1 MTQSTLEFEVSKI
14 KKKIFVSII
23 VVLLILIILYSTN
36 NTTTIKDG
44 TYILSET
51 EANNIMAPRVHIS
64 QEDIYFSY
72 DLLSSYLVVGAYTIE
87 KDILT
92 MRTRDNQYKYVFQIK
107 DDQLIFKADES
118 SEVKLIDNRL
128 GVKITNDSAF
138 KLVE

>member
-1 MTQSTLEFEVSKI
+1 M
-14 KKKIFVSII
+14 KKILIGLI
-23 VVLLILIILYSTN
+23 TVLLFIIILFSIN
-36 NTTTIKDG
+36 NPTTIKDG

-51 EANNIMAPRVHIS
+51 EANNVMTPRVHIS

-72 DLLSSYLVVGAYTIE
+72 DLLSSYLVIGEYTIE

-92 MRTRDNQYKYVFQIK
+92 MRTRDHQYKYVFKIK

-128 GVKITNDSAF
+128 GVKITNNSAF